1 MATKKVLV
9 EINVEQKGAVLDK
22 TTKDVKKLTDVEKE
36 RLRIKNE
43 TKKTD
48 AKIEVANEKATKN
61 LEKRKKD
68 LKDVNDL
75 SKTWTGIM
83 KESVSQI
90 GKTNDGLKKLNA
102 DYALWEKQSAAA
114 AEQQEKLNKELE
126 SEQIKLFQSQVKKL
140 TKEETLLEKQ
150 TKKLAFAQSDEA
162 KELAILNEQTKRANK
177 QVSDYAKKQVDA
189 ANATE
194 NTNDKMQEFKTTSG
208 LTGAIV
214 TEFGRTASD
223 SAYGIRG
230 MGNNISQLVTLFGQ
244 LSTNVRN
251 AGGTMKD
258 SFNQIFQSM
267 KGVIGLMTAIQV
279 VLGVIQAEWFQKW
292 VSGLFKA
299 KNGLEGFNS
308 ELRTTNLIANKYVDS
323 LEKMNEKDED
333 RVAVTKELIRL
344 VPTLKEEDLAYGKNL
359 EKVRQ
364 EIAKYSLAQASRL
377 EIDKLVEENSE
388 SLAKKQKIEGI
399 KSIDDAEERSKR
411 IQEFLANEVSWYED
425 NYEATVNV
433 LGLQRKAVSEG
444 RDKNFYTPQFEGVD
458 VGIATRMRKTNEMFL
473 SDLNKF
479 ESELDKEVGPILK
492 KIQEL
497 TGSLTGS
504 AFNEDDPIRRGFRSR
519 LLDLKTLAEK
529 FRQDSLKG
537 EVKTDEELI
546 KQKAEF
552 SKKDLEIKLN
562 NYIETERLRL
572 KEFLETKGLSKKQ
585 KDVARKASEES
596 IDRAKEDSKIVLEN
610 IEAVYDAEINLLRRK
625 EGEKARIEQEA
636 LEEQERRKI
645 IDRAGDT
652 VVGYDSAF
660 HQAQDARLQA
670 ELDIIQRRINAA
682 EEGSLE
688 MSNIEEE
695 YYQASNQRIAF
706 NTEQEKLSLEERT
719 RMNQEYIS
727 YLNGAS
733 SVLAAIGNKNK
744 EFQKAQLLAEKIS
757 AIASVSVQAARSVG
771 TQIADSKASSLSNIR
786 NWQFAG
792 GSLNPVATASYIA
805 TEAKIKKDRASGIA
819 NTKIGAGLSI
829 AAITAG
835 AISGLS
841 DISNSGSS
849 SSSSSSGSVQPPDF
863 NIVGSTGVNQLAD
876 AIGSTETPIVKAVV
890 VASEVTTQQAL
901 DRNNRSNAEL

>member
-670 ELDIIQRRINAA
+670 ELEIIQKRISAA

-744 EFQKAQLLAEKIS
+744 DFQKAQLLAEKIS

-792 GSLNPVATASYIA
+792 GSLNPIATGKYIA